1 MDDQKITQMFW
12 WEPNGSL
19 EDHPDVLVGAQ
30 YMYTHTHTCTHTL
43 TYGVEG
49 AGLPMAHPVMTES
62 Q

>member
-12 WEPNGSL
+12 WEPIISL
-19 EDHPDVLVGAQ
+19 EDDPDVLVGAQ
-30 YMYTHTHTCTHTL
+30 YRYTHTHTCTHTP

-49 AGLPMAHPVMTES
+49 AGLPMAHPIMTES